1 MKISIPTQLRRG
13 FTLIELL
20 VAMTITA
27 MLVYIIMQMTSQG
40 IDIWKSVN
48 QDVETSSRARVAM
61 RAIAN
66 DFESM
71 QIRHDDNDYQWF
83 YSKTEN
89 VEGGGP
95 KGLKIPKS
103 AQMVFFTSAI
113 DRNPAVSSSE
123 SLRESYREAR
133 NHNIDTQGDINAVG
147 YRLMFRDQ
155 ILNIDGKDK
164 NAKGSFPLFALYRQL
179 VPPRKAFD
187 DLLGQTNLEQAYVSY
202 EQDDQNYFL
211 CENIIEMSLILDIQS
226 AQEQSSAKDARP
238 SYETIS
244 VPIIGSNSNNAK
256 VAIFGDRI
264 EINATKYENARVV
277 SANISVTVVTEE
289 GMHLINQV
297 HHGRRIAPKPAEF
310 FQRYTRSFA
319 HRVSLPSSF

>member
-133 NHNIDTQGDINAVG
+133 NHNIDTQGDINA
-147 YRLMFRDQ
+147 
-155 ILNIDGKDK
+155 
-164 NAKGSFPLFALYRQL
+164 A
-179 VPPRKAFD
+179 
-187 DLLGQTNLEQAYVSY
+187 
-202 EQDDQNYFL
+202 
-211 CENIIEMSLILDIQS
+211 
-226 AQEQSSAKDARP
+226 
-238 SYETIS
+238 
-244 VPIIGSNSNNAK
+244 
-256 VAIFGDRI
+256 
-264 EINATKYENARVV
+264 
-277 SANISVTVVTEE
+277 
-289 GMHLINQV
+289 
-297 HHGRRIAPKPAEF
+297 
-310 FQRYTRSFA
+310 
-319 HRVSLPSSF
+319 